1 MLGPRRREDLQVHPG
16 FREKLGILPG
26 LVPPH
31 YASQRPADI
40 PADQELRVKDLPDAP
55 AMPDHL
61 HGHRV
66 DQEGP
71 VVGNDLNHRGAP
83 AVQPSCD

>member
-40 PADQELRVKDLPDAP
+40 PADQELRVKDLR
-55 AMPDHL
+55 ML
-61 HGHRV
+61 
-66 DQEGP
+66 
-71 VVGNDLNHRGAP
+71 
-83 AVQPSCD
+83 QPCRITSMVTESTRKGRSSVTI